1 MGGVELPVLMESLFC
16 VTELQRVVSMWEV
29 VMVGVTIAGYCQMEG
44 ERKAGEREREGERE
58 KEKERYIDVHEYVA
72 GPTNATITSKQNEYA
87 HRQETV
93 ESCHEGQP
101 TYASLTQS
109 PTAG

>member
-44 ERKAGEREREGERE
+44 ERKAGERGGERGGEREGGRE
-58 KEKERYIDVHEYVA
+58 KERRI
-72 GPTNATITSKQNEYA
+72 
-87 HRQETV
+87 
-93 ESCHEGQP
+93 
-101 TYASLTQS
+101 
-109 PTAG
+109 